1 MGKIV
6 TDKDDTTVVVNDTND
21 TDVTSNNSNSIDN
34 NFYSVG
40 SAGHYIQST
49 FLLPVGERL
58 RIVVGGGGKSSQSQS
73 HSLGGRGGYNGGY
86 PGRSDRVS
94 GGGGGGGYS
103 YVSLVSNGTVL
114 LAAYGGNGG
123 GNTTYCTARGG
134 PGGRL
139 VGRSKKENDSGGAGY
154 YIAHDLA
161 LLPSSSSYHN
171 DNNIAIVCLSVPSIA
186 ALTHN
191 TATFIWDAGACQHE
205 VSRELYVHKYA
216 VHIASAYDSN
226 PQDSNEMKNTCPDNI
241 NDYDLHEYIQRGT
254 HAKDTTTIVTDLSPS
269 TSYCLHVKAFSIQG
283 SILGIRILP
292 FVTKSV
298 PINVWLP
305 VTVRQL
311 DVSLAHEST
320 ISVTSNVN
328 GDGSTNTTGGV
339 SRSWCEHSSTIPT
352 GRRGHTMTVVNDQV
366 YIFGGATMQC
376 VCELHIVN
384 NEEKRVCSSKNV
396 YSNELWHYD
405 PLASMFTQLGW
416 NTTADDNEEKAPWP
430 PGREQH
436 SMTTLPHGHLVVWA
450 MKDPR
455 RIIPSLVFRSS
466 NIAPIDLIPGGVMSH
481 VIPISTLKSEL
492 LIDDAESM
500 CLHDISIKFSLD
512 LVCSNQIQFIK
523 LTAPKLSTQ
532 GVANDYHDPMQQSK
546 DYETKVKWC

>member
-161 LLPSSSSYHN
+161 LLPSSSSSYHN

-339 SRSWCEHSSTIPT
+339 S
-352 GRRGHTMTVVNDQV
+352 
-366 YIFGGATMQC
+366 GASIHPQYQPA
-376 VCELHIVN
+376 
-384 NEEKRVCSSKNV
+384 EEG
-396 YSNELWHYD
+396 
-405 PLASMFTQLGW
+405 TQ
-416 NTTADDNEEKAPWP
+416 
-430 PGREQH
+430 
-436 SMTTLPHGHLVVWA
+436 
-450 MKDPR
+450 
-455 RIIPSLVFRSS
+455 
-466 NIAPIDLIPGGVMSH
+466 
-481 VIPISTLKSEL
+481 
-492 LIDDAESM
+492 
-500 CLHDISIKFSLD
+500 
-512 LVCSNQIQFIK
+512 
-523 LTAPKLSTQ
+523 
-532 GVANDYHDPMQQSK
+532 
-546 DYETKVKWC
+546 